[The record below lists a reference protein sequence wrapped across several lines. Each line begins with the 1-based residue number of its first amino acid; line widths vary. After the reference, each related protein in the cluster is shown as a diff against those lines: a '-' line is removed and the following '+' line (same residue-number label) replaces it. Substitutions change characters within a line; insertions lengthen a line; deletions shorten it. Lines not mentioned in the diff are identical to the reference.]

1 MKKVS
6 VFLRI
11 FWGIGKSLYINFKV
25 LPFAKAIRFPIL
37 VSCQTRLQG
46 ISKETIKIDTL
57 KLHTGMISIGIF
69 KHSEGIIGPL
79 HSYFGTDGFSK
90 IIFGGDFS
98 MVYGGCLKATGGGIL
113 KMGDKVTF
121 NTHSKVLC
129 SHEITIGNN
138 VLLGWNVTLKDGDGH
153 PICDEEGQI
162 FNHSKPIIIGNNV
175 WVGSEVTLLKG
186 TVIPDGSVV
195 GYGSIVTKAFNEENV
210 IIVGSPAK
218 IVKHNIRW
226 NA

>member
-1 MKKVS
+1 
-6 VFLRI
+6 
-11 FWGIGKSLYINFKV
+11 
-25 LPFAKAIRFPIL
+25 
-37 VSCQTRLQG
+37 
-46 ISKETIKIDTL
+46 
-57 KLHTGMISIGIF
+57 MISIGIF
-69 KHSEGIIGPL
+69 ERSEGVIGPK
-79 HSYFGTDGFSK
+79 HSYFGTDGSSK

-98 MVYGGCLKATGGGIL
+98 MVYGGCLKATGGGVL

-129 SHEITIGNN
+129 SHETTIGNN
-138 VLLGWNVTLKDGDGH
+138 VRLGWNVTLKDGDGH

-162 FNHSKPIIIGNNV
+162 FNQSKPIIIGNNV